1 MTSTIYSP
9 NIVKHYTKE
18 NTKTKIFSTNN
29 TETNYLSF
37 NIIIFVSFLVLIG
50 MYLSY
55 KYKEKQNKN
64 NNSNNNNCYIELIV
78 SIFVIL
84 FLIIYFIFFNQK
96 N

>member
-1 MTSTIYSP
+1 MTSTIYCP

-18 NTKTKIFSTNN
+18 NTKNKIFAAIN
-29 TETNYLSF
+29 TENNYLSF
-37 NIIIFVSFLVLIG
+37 NIIIFISFLVLIG

-64 NNSNNNNCYIELIV
+64 NNSNNNNCYIELII
-78 SIFVIL
+78 SIFVII